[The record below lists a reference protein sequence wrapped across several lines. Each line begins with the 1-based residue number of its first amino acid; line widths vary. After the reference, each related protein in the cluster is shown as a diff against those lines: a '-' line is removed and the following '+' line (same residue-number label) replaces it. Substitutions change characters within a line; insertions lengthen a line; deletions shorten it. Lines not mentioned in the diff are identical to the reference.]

1 MGEGIKNRYDFVFL
15 FDVKDGNPNGDP
27 DQVNLPRAD
36 AEDQHGLVTDVC
48 IKRKVRN
55 FVALK
60 KVIDKDGKIIPEN
73 RYDIFIRQR
82 DINSDDSYLNAII
95 GKASGNTTSEKRNN
109 LCDDYWDIRTFGAVL
124 STGEKEG
131 GEAEEKEGEEAAKGK
146 KPKKEKIRGAGTVR
160 GPVQFTFARSE
171 DRIYQAEH
179 SITRC
184 CVTTEKEK
192 NDQLKKDREFATT
205 FGRKATVPY
214 ALYRMHGF
222 ISAVDARK
230 TGFSE
235 DDLKLLWE
243 SLINAFE
250 NDRAAARGEMNPRK
264 LVIFKHSS
272 HLGNELSG
280 RLFDRVKIT
289 KNAVLPRGKEDYTIS
304 VNKEKLPV
312 DDKNKPLIVIQEW
325 PEETIY

>member
-1 MGEGIKNRYDFVFL
+1 MGEAIKNRYDFVFF

-27 DQVNLPRAD
+27 DQVNLPRID
-36 AEDQHGLVTDVC
+36 TEDQRGLVTDVC

-60 KVIDKDGKIIPEN
+60 GGLTSPN
-73 RYDIFIRQR
+73 DIFIRQR
-82 DINSDDSYLNAII
+82 DITADDSYLNAII
-95 GKASGNTTSEKRNN
+95 GKAQGDTTSEKRRR

-124 STGEKEG
+124 STGESESVESGDETDDGTASK
-131 GEAEEKEGEEAAKGK
+131 KG
-146 KPKKEKIRGAGTVR
+146 PKKKVKGGGTVR

-184 CVTTEKEK
+184 CVTTEKERDK
-192 NDQLKKDREFATT
+192 QLANEREFAST

-214 ALYRMHGF
+214 AMYRMHGF
-222 ISAVDARK
+222 VSTIDAQK

-250 NDRAAARGEMNPRK
+250 HDRAAARGEMNPRK
-264 LVIFKHSS
+264 LVIFKHAS

-280 RLFDRVKIT
+280 RLFERVKVT
-289 KNAVLPRGKEDYTIS
+289 KKADLPRSNDDYQIN
-304 VNKEKLPV
+304 VNKDELPTGIDITV
-312 DDKNKPLIVIQEW
+312 W
-325 PEETIY
+325 PEQAVY

>member
-1 MGEGIKNRYDFVFL
+1 MSEAIKNRYDFVFL

-55 FVALK
+55 YVMLEKELNTPF
-60 KVIDKDGKIIPEN
+60 
-73 RYDIFIRQR
+73 DIFIREGQVLNTIIDSAKGD
-82 DINSDDSYLNAII
+82 DIENRQDDLCKSYF
-95 GKASGNTTSEKRNN
+95 
-109 LCDDYWDIRTFGAVL
+109 DIRTFGAVL
-124 STGEKEG
+124 STGEK
-131 GEAEEKEGEEAAKGK
+131 
-146 KPKKEKIRGAGTVR
+146 GAGTIR

-184 CVTTEKEK
+184 AVTTEKDAKKQEK
-192 NDQLKKDREFATT
+192 REHAST

-222 ISAVDARK
+222 ISVVDARK

-235 DDLKLLWE
+235 NDLKLLWK

-264 LVIFKHSS
+264 LVIFKHDS

-280 RLFDRVKIT
+280 RLFDRVTVT
-289 KNAVLPRGKEDYTIS
+289 KNGDLPRKFDDYEIAVNREDLPSGIN
-304 VNKEKLPV
+304 VN
-312 DDKNKPLIVIQEW
+312 EW
-325 PEETIY
+325 PEDNVF

>member
-1 MGEGIKNRYDFVFL
+1 MGEAIKNRYDFVFL

-55 FVALK
+55 YVMLQK
-60 KVIDKDGKIIPEN
+60 GLTPP
-73 RYDIFIRQR
+73 YDIFIRQR
-82 DINSDDSYLNAII
+82 DITLNDSYLNALI
-95 GKASGNTTSEKRNN
+95 GKATGNTASEKRGE
-109 LCDDYWDIRTFGAVL
+109 LCNDYWDIRTFGAVL
-124 STGEKEG
+124 TTGERESG
-131 GEAEEKEGEEAAKGK
+131 VAIEGEIEGSTSIK
-146 KPKKEKIRGAGTVR
+146 KQKKEKIRGAGTVR

-184 CVTTEKEK
+184 CVTTEREK
-192 NDQLKKDREFATT
+192 NEQLKKDREFAST
-205 FGRKATVPY
+205 FGRKSTVPY

-222 ISAVDARK
+222 ISAVDAEK
-230 TGFSE
+230 TKFSE
-235 DDLKLLWE
+235 DDLKLLWK

-250 NDRAAARGEMNPRK
+250 HDRAAARGEMNPIK
-264 LVIFKHSS
+264 LVVFKHES

-280 RLFDRVKIT
+280 RLFKRVSIA
-289 KNAVLPRGKEDYTIS
+289 KNLDLPRKIEDYS
-304 VNKEKLPV
+304 
-312 DDKNKPLIVIQEW
+312 IVIDKANIPSGITIQSW
-325 PEETIY
+325 PEENLF

>member
-1 MGEGIKNRYDFVFL
+1 MSEVIKNRYDFVFL

-55 FVALK
+55 YVMLEKELK
-60 KVIDKDGKIIPEN
+60 SPF
-73 RYDIFIRQR
+73 DIFIRQEQV
-82 DINSDDSYLNAII
+82 LNKII
-95 GKASGNTTSEKRNN
+95 DAASGENIQQRQNN
-109 LCDDYWDIRTFGAVL
+109 LCEQYFDIRTFGAVL
-124 STGEKEG
+124 STGEK
-131 GEAEEKEGEEAAKGK
+131 
-146 KPKKEKIRGAGTVR
+146 GAGTVR

-184 CVTTEKEK
+184 AVTTEE
-192 NDQLKKDREFATT
+192 DAKKQENREHAST
-205 FGRKATVPY
+205 FGRKTTVPY
-214 ALYRMHGF
+214 ALYKMHGF
-222 ISAVDARK
+222 VSVIDARK
-230 TGFSE
+230 TKFSE
-235 DDLKLLWE
+235 DDLKLLWK

-264 LVIFKHSS
+264 LVIFKHES

-280 RLFDRVKIT
+280 RLFDRVTVT
-289 KNAVLPRGKEDYTIS
+289 KNAELPRRIEDYMSIN
-304 VNKEKLPV
+304 V
-312 DDKNKPLIVIQEW
+312 DKNNLPSGIEVKVW
-325 PEETIY
+325 PEEKVF

>member
-1 MGEGIKNRYDFVFL
+1 MSEPIRNRYDFVFL

-55 FVALK
+55 YVMLEK
-60 KVIDKDGKIIPEN
+60 KLEAPF
-73 RYDIFIRQR
+73 DIFIRQEHW
-82 DINSDDSYLNAII
+82 LNKII
-95 GKASGNTTSEKRNN
+95 DAASGDSIQQRQGSLCEK
-109 LCDDYWDIRTFGAVL
+109 YFDIRTFGAVL
-124 STGEKEG
+124 ATGDK
-131 GEAEEKEGEEAAKGK
+131 
-146 KPKKEKIRGAGTVR
+146 GAGTIR
-160 GPVQFTFARSE
+160 GPVQFTFSRSE

-184 CVTTEKEK
+184 AVTTEEDYKKQEK
-192 NDQLKKDREFATT
+192 REFAST

-222 ISAVDARK
+222 ISAVDAKK
-230 TGFSE
+230 TKFSE
-235 DDLKLLWE
+235 DDLKLLWK

-264 LVIFKHSS
+264 LVIFKHES
-272 HLGNELSG
+272 HLGNDLAG
-280 RLFDRVKIT
+280 RLFKRVSIT
-289 KNAVLPRGKEDYTIS
+289 GKSELPRKIEDYSII
-304 VNKEKLPV
+304 VNKDNIPAGITV
-312 DDKNKPLIVIQEW
+312 QEW
-325 PEETIY
+325 PEENVF

>member
-1 MGEGIKNRYDFVFL
+1 MNEVIKNRFDFVFL

-55 FVALK
+55 YVMLEKELK
-60 KVIDKDGKIIPEN
+60 SPF
-73 RYDIFIRQR
+73 DIFIRQEQV
-82 DINSDDSYLNAII
+82 LNKII
-95 GKASGNTTSEKRNN
+95 DAAEGENIQQRQDG
-109 LCDDYWDIRTFGAVL
+109 LCQNYFDIRAFGAVL
-124 STGEKEG
+124 STGE
-131 GEAEEKEGEEAAKGK
+131 
-146 KPKKEKIRGAGTVR
+146 RSAGTVR

-184 CVTTEKEK
+184 AVTTEEDAKKQEK
-192 NDQLKKDREFATT
+192 REHAST
-205 FGRKATVPY
+205 FGRKSTVPY

-222 ISAVDARK
+222 ISAIDAKK
-230 TGFSE
+230 TKFSE
-235 DDLKLLWE
+235 EDLKLLWK

-280 RLFDRVKIT
+280 RLFERVTVT
-289 KNAVLPRGKEDYTIS
+289 KNEELPRRKEDYTIT
-304 VNKEKLPV
+304 VDEKNLPLGIEI
-312 DDKNKPLIVIQEW
+312 KEW
-325 PEETIY
+325 PEENVF

>member
-1 MGEGIKNRYDFVFL
+1 MNQTKEAIKNRYDFVFL

-55 FVALK
+55 YVQLKHALK
-60 KVIDKDGKIIPEN
+60 TP
-73 RYDIFIRQR
+73 YDIFIRQR
-82 DINSDDSYLNAII
+82 DINTEDSYLNKVI
-95 GKASGNTTSEKRNN
+95 GKAPGNTTSEKRKK
-109 LCDDYWDIRTFGAVL
+109 LCGDYYDIRTFGAVL
-124 STGEKEG
+124 STGEKESAESG
-131 GEAEEKEGEEAAKGK
+131 AEEESSDNAQKGK
-146 KPKKEKIRGAGTVR
+146 KQKTEKIKGAGTVR
-160 GPVQFTFARSE
+160 GPVQFTFARSI

-184 CVTTEKEK
+184 CVTTEDEK
-192 NDQLKKDREFATT
+192 NKQLSHDREFATT

-222 ISAVDARK
+222 ISAMDAQK

-235 DDLKLLWE
+235 DDLELLWDA
-243 SLINAFE
+243 LVNAFE

-264 LVIFKHSS
+264 LVVFKHKDY
-272 HLGNELSG
+272 LGNARSG
-280 RLFDRVKIT
+280 QLFDLVKINKKDT
-289 KNAVLPRGKEDYTIS
+289 PRGHDDYEGGIS
-304 VNKEKLPV
+304 APPAG
-312 DDKNKPLIVIQEW
+312 PLSEFPGVEVIHVL
-325 PEETIY
+325 

>member
-1 MGEGIKNRYDFVFL
+1 MSEAIKNRHDFVFL

-36 AEDQHGLVTDVC
+36 AEDQHGIITDVC

-55 FVALK
+55 YVQLK
-60 KVIDKDGKIIPEN
+60 HGLKSP
-73 RYDIFIRQR
+73 YDIFIRQR

-95 GKASGNTTSEKRNN
+95 GKAPGNTASEKRKK
-109 LCDDYWDIRTFGAVL
+109 LCDDYWDIRAFGAVL
-124 STGEKEG
+124 STGEKESNG
-131 GEAEEKEGEEAAKGK
+131 AAEEEKEVGAKGK
-146 KPKKEKIRGAGTVR
+146 KQKQEKTRGAGTVR

-184 CVTTEKEK
+184 CVTTENER
-192 NDQLKKDREFATT
+192 NEQAKKDREFAST
-205 FGRKATVPY
+205 FGRKSTVPY

-222 ISAVDARK
+222 ISAIDAQRV
-230 TGFSE
+230 GFSE
-235 DDLKLLWE
+235 EDLKLLWE

-250 NDRAAARGEMNPRK
+250 HDRAAARGEMNPRK

-280 RLFDRVKIT
+280 RLFDRVSVKKST
-289 KNAVLPRGKEDYTIS
+289 ELPRAIDHYNII
-304 VNKEKLPV
+304 VDRNDLPSGIAV
-312 DDKNKPLIVIQEW
+312 KQW
-325 PEETIY
+325 PEDKVF

>member
-1 MGEGIKNRYDFVFL
+1 MREAIKNRYDFVFL

-55 FVALK
+55 YVMLEKELK
-60 KVIDKDGKIIPEN
+60 SPF
-73 RYDIFIRQR
+73 DIFIRQEQV
-82 DINSDDSYLNAII
+82 LNKII
-95 GKASGNTTSEKRNN
+95 DAASGENIQQRQNN
-109 LCDDYWDIRTFGAVL
+109 LCEQYFDIRTFGAVL
-124 STGEKEG
+124 STGEK
-131 GEAEEKEGEEAAKGK
+131 
-146 KPKKEKIRGAGTVR
+146 GAGTVR

-184 CVTTEKEK
+184 AVTTEE
-192 NDQLKKDREFATT
+192 DAKKQENREHAST
-205 FGRKATVPY
+205 FGRKTTVPY
-214 ALYRMHGF
+214 ALYKMHGF
-222 ISAVDARK
+222 VSVIDARK
-230 TGFSE
+230 TKFSE
-235 DDLKLLWE
+235 DDLKLLWK

-264 LVIFKHSS
+264 LVIFKHES

-280 RLFDRVKIT
+280 RLFDRVTVT
-289 KNAVLPRGKEDYTIS
+289 KNAELPRRIEDYMPIN
-304 VNKEKLPV
+304 V
-312 DDKNKPLIVIQEW
+312 DKNNLPSGIEVKVW
-325 PEETIY
+325 PEEKVF

>member
-1 MGEGIKNRYDFVFL
+1 MSEAIKNRYDFVFL

-55 FVALK
+55 YVQLK
-60 KVIDKDGKIIPEN
+60 HDLKVPC
-73 RYDIFIRQR
+73 DIFIRQR
-82 DINSDDSYLNAII
+82 DINSDESYLNVVI
-95 GKASGNTTSEKRNN
+95 GKTPGSTASEKRTK
-109 LCDDYWDIRTFGAVL
+109 LCADYWDIRTFGAVL
-124 STGEKEG
+124 STGEKESG
-131 GEAEEKEGEEAAKGK
+131 GEGEDDGDGEKQ
-146 KPKKEKIRGAGTVR
+146 KKEKKVRGAGTVR

-184 CVTTEKEK
+184 CVTTGKERD
-192 NDQLKKDREFATT
+192 DQAKKDREFAST
-205 FGRKATVPY
+205 FGRKTTVPY

-243 SLINAFE
+243 SLVNAFE
-250 NDRAAARGEMNPRK
+250 HDRAAARGEMNPRK
-264 LVIFKHSS
+264 LVIFKHAS

-280 RLFDRVKIT
+280 RLFDRVTIT
-289 KNAVLPRGKEDYTIS
+289 KNIELPREKKDYT
-304 VNKEKLPV
+304 VAVDKKNLPSGIEI
-312 DDKNKPLIVIQEW
+312 KEW
-325 PEETIY
+325 PDGNIF

>member
-1 MGEGIKNRYDFVFL
+1 MSEPIRNRYDFVFL

-55 FVALK
+55 YVMLEKELK
-60 KVIDKDGKIIPEN
+60 APF
-73 RYDIFIRQR
+73 DIFIRQEQV
-82 DINSDDSYLNAII
+82 LNVII
-95 GKASGNTTSEKRNN
+95 DGAPGETIQQRQGS
-109 LCDDYWDIRTFGAVL
+109 LCERYFDIRTFGAVL
-124 STGEKEG
+124 ATGDK
-131 GEAEEKEGEEAAKGK
+131 
-146 KPKKEKIRGAGTVR
+146 GAGTIR
-160 GPVQFTFARSE
+160 GPVQFTFSRSE

-184 CVTTEKEK
+184 AVTTEEDAKKQEK
-192 NDQLKKDREFATT
+192 REFAST

-222 ISAVDARK
+222 ISAVDAKK
-230 TGFSE
+230 TKFSE
-235 DDLKLLWE
+235 DDLKLLWK

-264 LVIFKHSS
+264 LVIFKHES
-272 HLGNELSG
+272 HLGNDLAG
-280 RLFDRVKIT
+280 RLFKRVSIT
-289 KNAVLPRGKEDYTIS
+289 TNSELPRKIENYSII
-304 VNKEKLPV
+304 VNKDNLPAGILV
-312 DDKNKPLIVIQEW
+312 QEW
-325 PEETIY
+325 PEQNVF